1 MAWVLFVRKNTV
13 KTVIRISRINFYF
26 VTCFYSLDDICMF
39 GHEDMFFRQENMKNM
54 FFLVMF
60 SCQRKIIIF
69 VSKL

>member
-1 MAWVLFVRKNTV
+1 MAWVLLVRKNSNPELQNQFLFCNMFLLF
-13 KTVIRISRINFYF
+13 RRY
-26 VTCFYSLDDICMF
+26 LHF
-39 GHEDMFFRQENMKNM
+39 GHEDIFFRQEDMKNM

>member
-13 KTVIRISRINFYF
+13 KKVIRNSRINFYF
-26 VTCFYSLDDICMF
+26 VTDFYSLDDICMF
-39 GHEDMFFRQENMKNM
+39 EHEDIFFRQEDMKNM

-69 VSKL
+69 VRKL

>member
-1 MAWVLFVRKNTV
+1 
-13 KTVIRISRINFYF
+13 
-26 VTCFYSLDDICMF
+26 MF
-39 GHEDMFFRQENMKNM
+39 EHEDIFFRQEDMKNM